1 MENFQDLTQ
10 DLKGDSK
17 TIMNNTQSFNSQ
29 EYDFIDNIN
38 DKDGS
43 NIYKNCDQMNTD
55 NESFEPPSN
64 SEFSKSI
71 QCGSESNFQTHQ
83 EFIKNNFFGKC
94 FCKKC
99 NIPLSV
105 DFLDNLE
112 LKFECGCTYIEGF
125 DILEFIKD
133 YLNKKIE
140 QSEDFQIYEIFVF

>member
-1 MENFQDLTQ
+1 MERFQGLTQ

-17 TIMNNTQSFNSQ
+17 SMMNYTHSFDSQ
-29 EYDFIDNIN
+29 AYEFINNID
-38 DKDGS
+38 DKEGS
-43 NIYKNCDQMNTD
+43 NIYKNCDQTSTD

-99 NIPLSV
+99 NIPCSV
-105 DFLDNLE
+105 DFMNNL
-112 LKFECGCTYIEGF
+112 
-125 DILEFIKD
+125 
-133 YLNKKIE
+133 
-140 QSEDFQIYEIFVF
+140 

>member
-17 TIMNNTQSFNSQ
+17 TIVNNSHSFNSQ
-29 EYDFIDNIN
+29 EYDFIDNID
-38 DKDGS
+38 DKD
-43 NIYKNCDQMNTD
+43 
-55 NESFEPPSN
+55 ESFEPPSN
-64 SEFSKSI
+64 SEVSKSI

-99 NIPLSV
+99 NIPCSV
-105 DFLDNLE
+105 DFMNNLE

-125 DILEFIKD
+125 DILEFIKN
-133 YLNKKIE
+133 YFNKKIE
-140 QSEDFQIYEIFVF
+140 QSEDFHIYCPYHQEETEFLRN